1 MTSQILRTEV
11 REELLAILRDPA
23 ALFFSI
29 VMPVAFFAM
38 SMGIFAQA
46 GEGLPMIATYGAFAA
61 VFVVVL
67 NPGIGLA
74 ESRDSGWL
82 RIKRASGT
90 PTAVTLTAK
99 VLAAVP
105 YALGVLGA
113 MVLTGWALGGLG
125 GTWTT
130 VLRVVIVLVAGS
142 LPFVFL
148 GLAVGARA
156 GANTSTAI
164 LNAVLF
170 PMVIASGLWFPL
182 EILPEWVQGIAPVLP
197 TYHLAGLAGAQI
209 TGGPIAVHVTALALT
224 GVVGAAAAALAY
236 RSART

>member
-1 MTSQILRTEV
+1 MTTQILRIEI

-23 ALFFSI
+23 ALFFSM

-38 SMGIFAQA
+38 SLGIFTDA
-46 GEGLPMIATYGAFAA
+46 GESLPVIATYGAFAA

-74 ESRDSGWL
+74 ESRESGWL

-90 PTAVTLTAK
+90 PVAATLVAK
-99 VLAAVP
+99 VLASVP
-105 YALGVLGA
+105 YALAVLGA
-113 MVLTGWALGGLG
+113 MVLSGSLLGELG
-125 GTWTT
+125 ADWLT
-130 VLRVVIVLVAGS
+130 VLRVAVSLVFGA
-142 LPFVFL
+142 LPFVFI
-148 GLAVGARA
+148 GLAVGALA
-156 GANTSTAI
+156 GANTTTAI
-164 LNAVLF
+164 LNAILF

-182 EILPEWVQGIAPVLP
+182 EIMPEWIQTIAPWLP

-209 TGGPIAVHVTALALT
+209 TGEPFAAHVTALVLT
-224 GVVGAAAAALAY
+224 GVIGAGAAAVAY